1 MGIRG
6 FMKIFLF
13 AILFPFVAHST
24 ALEESIEIRSFSK
37 GALSLELRL
46 MEFEQVFA
54 PMVKAQAN
62 WDLRVNIRR
71 EEMTFNAYATFSDEN
86 EALILVNNGLMVHS
100 QMNIKLLD
108 LFLCH
113 ELGHLL
119 GGAPKIIRRN
129 GKTSWSSVEGQS
141 DYYASS
147 VCMPILGYTNSEVIE
162 ISYQMVKI
170 FAELKGARQLP
181 SLEVRDENKVSKT
194 IQGHP
199 NLQCRL
205 DTLVAGLNL
214 IDRPRCWFSPS
225 E

>member
-1 MGIRG
+1 
-6 FMKIFLF
+6 MKTI
-13 AILFPFVAHST
+13 ILVLLAFPVLSHST
-24 ALEESIEIRSFSK
+24 AFEESIEVRSFNK
-37 GALSLELRL
+37 GALPLELRL
-46 MEFEQVFA
+46 LEFEQIYA
-54 PMVKAQAN
+54 PVVKAQAG
-62 WDLRVNIRR
+62 WDLKVKLRR
-71 EEMTFNAYATFSDEN
+71 EEMSFNAFATFSDDN
-86 EALILVNNGLMVHS
+86 EALILANNGLLAHS
-100 QMNIKLLD
+100 QMNVKLLD

-162 ISYQMVKI
+162 ISYLMVKI
-170 FAELKGARQLP
+170 FAQLKGARKLP
-181 SLEVRDENKVSKT
+181 SLETKDESNVSKT

-214 IDRPRCWFSPS
+214 FDRPRCWFNPN

>member
-1 MGIRG
+1 
-6 FMKIFLF
+6 MKKIIL
-13 AILFPFVAHST
+13 ALLFPFIAHST
-24 ALEESIEIRSFSK
+24 AFEDSIKVRSFNKS
-37 GALSLELRL
+37 ALSLELRL
-46 MEFEQVFA
+46 LEFEQVFS
-54 PMVKAQAN
+54 PVVKAQAN
-62 WDLRVNIRR
+62 WDLRVKIRR
-71 EEMTFNAYATFSDEN
+71 EEMTFNAYATFSDDN
-86 EALILVNNGLMVHS
+86 EALILVNNGLLAHS
-100 QMNIKLLD
+100 EMNVKLLD

-147 VCMPILGYTNSEVIE
+147 VCMPILGHANSEVIE

-170 FAELKGARQLP
+170 FAELRGARNLP
-181 SLEVRDENKVSKT
+181 SLEAKDESTVSKT

-205 DTLVAGLNL
+205 DTLMAGLNL
-214 IDRPRCWFSPS
+214 FDRPRCWYNPS

>member
-54 PMVKAQAN
+54 PMVKAQEN

-162 ISYQMVKI
+162 ISYQMVKSYQ
-170 FAELKGARQLP
+170 A
-181 SLEVRDENKVSKT
+181 
-194 IQGHP
+194 
-199 NLQCRL
+199 
-205 DTLVAGLNL
+205 
-214 IDRPRCWFSPS
+214 
-225 E
+225 